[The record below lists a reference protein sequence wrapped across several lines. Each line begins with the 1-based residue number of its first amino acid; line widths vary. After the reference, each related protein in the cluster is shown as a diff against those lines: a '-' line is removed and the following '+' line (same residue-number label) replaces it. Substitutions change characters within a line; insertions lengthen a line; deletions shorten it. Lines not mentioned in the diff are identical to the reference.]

1 MVFAKRT
8 NENIIPMYRQQLI
21 GIGNASNKRGA
32 THIDTHTNQCYTM
45 PNTAIDR
52 PTDRPTEE
60 QESHE
65 QENHRKEHFIAILTN
80 T

>member
-1 MVFAKRT
+1 MFAKRT
-8 NENIIPMYRQQLI
+8 DENIIPMYRQQLI

-32 THIDTHTNQCYTM
+32 THTQKPMLHHAKHSNRQ
-45 PNTAIDR
+45 
-52 PTDRPTEE
+52 TDRPTEE
-60 QESHE
+60 QESNE